1 VNARVATSARGV
13 ALLGA
18 AWLGL
23 LAAGAGSADAQAPT
37 VANDTR
43 ARYLRCAAA
52 FAVAA
57 KESPEQRARDGYG
70 NAVLLLT
77 TWASELD
84 VGVTMQQSVDRV
96 GRDLVS
102 AMERL
107 AAERRA
113 AATDPLGGELDRC
126 RALFNEASRAR
137 PQRP

>member
-1 VNARVATSARGV
+1 MSRRIARTLSIA

-18 AWLGL
+18 AALGT
-23 LAAGAGSADAQAPT
+23 AQAQAPT

-57 KESPEQRARDGYG
+57 KESPEQRTRDGYG

-84 VGVTMQQSVDRV
+84 VGVTVQQSVDRV
-96 GRDLVS
+96 GRDLVG

-107 AAERRA
+107 TAERR